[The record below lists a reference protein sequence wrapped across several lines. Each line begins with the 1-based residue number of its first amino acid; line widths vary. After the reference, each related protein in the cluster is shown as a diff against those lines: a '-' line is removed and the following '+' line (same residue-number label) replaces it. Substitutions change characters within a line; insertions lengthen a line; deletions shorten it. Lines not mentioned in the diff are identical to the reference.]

1 MAKNNEKTYWPHMI
15 VGFLALALTLSFW
28 TVKSASS
35 LPVQESNSYLMKYQ
49 QADIHINKILELK
62 KVFDAKYDIELE
74 NVEMMVMTDN
84 IHSNLPQPNVVKL
97 VLGSNDFSYTVKSKS
112 GELVKDAN
120 VTFLLTQPH
129 SRREDKLVE
138 NVPFED
144 GKYKVKALDISKA
157 GRYTLQLK
165 VQMPESTVPKS
176 IGYSEVAAY
185 LKP

>member
-1 MAKNNEKTYWPHMI
+1 MAKNKEKTYWPHMI

-35 LPVQESNSYLMKYQ
+35 LPVQESNNYMMKYQ
-49 QADIHINKILELK
+49 QADIHINDILESK
-62 KVFDAKYDIELE
+62 AAFDALYTIELKDI
-74 NVEMMVMTDN
+74 EMMVMTDN
-84 IHSNLPQPNVVKL
+84 IHSKLPQPNVVKL
-97 VLGSNDFSYTVKSKS
+97 TLGTNDFSYAVLSKS
-112 GELVKDAN
+112 GEVVKDAK

-138 NVPFED
+138 NVTFEND
-144 GKYKVKALDISKA
+144 MYKVKNLDIQKA

-165 VQMPESTVPKS
+165 VELAEGTGYSTVS
-176 IGYSEVAAY
+176 AY